1 MNGIGKQVEYMK
13 EYTNCE
19 QLGVIY
25 EGMKKKVRQANK
37 RREDIYNQVLRL
49 ENLVNK
55 MKDKIQG

>member
-1 MNGIGKQVEYMK
+1 MT

-25 EGMKKKVRQANK
+25 EGMKKNMRRANK
-37 RREDIYNQVLRL
+37 RREDIYNQVQRL

-55 MKDKIQG
+55 MKDKIQE

>member
-1 MNGIGKQVEYMK
+1 MK